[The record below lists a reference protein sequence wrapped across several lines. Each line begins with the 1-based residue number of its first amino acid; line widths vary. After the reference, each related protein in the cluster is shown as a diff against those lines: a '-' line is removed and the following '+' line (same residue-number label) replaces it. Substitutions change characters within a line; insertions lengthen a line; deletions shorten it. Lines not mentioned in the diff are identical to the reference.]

1 MLSETELD
9 ELWDGLGSEAFRL
22 ETLDSY
28 SVPHEADVVRR
39 YFAGEPYDETDFARG
54 WADYVAGMTA
64 RGVTYHRVHVVH
76 SPLSDYQRYEC
87 EWGYAR
93 YTQRGERAYI
103 LDTAEVTRPG
113 EIPGYDFWLLDD
125 THVIRMHYDDD
136 GAFTG
141 AELLP
146 AAALEQHRRARDA
159 AIAAATPFETWWA
172 AHPQFHREHWLGVA

>member
-1 MLSETELD
+1 MLTETELD
-9 ELWDGLGSEAFRL
+9 ELWDGLEREAFRL

-76 SPLSDYQRYEC
+76 SPLSEYLRYEC
-87 EWGYAR
+87 EWGYTR

-103 LDTAEVTRPG
+103 LDTAEVARPRDV
-113 EIPGYDFWLLDD
+113 PDYDFWLLDD
-125 THVIRMHYDDD
+125 MHVIRMHYDD